1 MRIFPGKIQK
11 WSKDNL
17 DTSMDLTVCEI
28 LFGICIDNN
37 ESFNIINFLIL
48 LGKQF
53 INKSRTNKEPL
64 YFIKFVALLK
74 NKIENIIYTKN
85 INSQDVKSWERDLA
99 DAL

>member
-1 MRIFPGKIQK
+1 
-11 WSKDNL
+11 
-17 DTSMDLTVCEI
+17 MDFTVCEI

-64 YFIKFVALLK
+64 YFIKFISLLK
-74 NKIENIIYTKN
+74 NKIENIIYTKV
-85 INSQDVKSWERDLA
+85 INSQDVKSWERVLA